1 MLEVGGYITIKEA
14 LRLLPVGKS
23 TMYRLVEDGEIEGMK
38 VGVRVLVL
46 RRSLE
51 QYERTNRIRPV
62 LGDDPDSIQARI
74 ERE

>member
-1 MLEVGGYITIKEA
+1 MLEVGDYISVKEA

-23 TMYRLVEDGEIEGMK
+23 TMYRLVENGEIEGMR

-51 QYERTNRIRPV
+51 QYERGNRIRPV
-62 LGDDPDSIQARI
+62 VGDDPDSIRDRI
-74 ERE
+74 EG